1 MYTQGVTKNLINEVV
16 KKNEVNIV
24 ASTSKALIDRLI
36 KWVDCQNQSQLN
48 EAFHPQNHCGDRE
61 FVLSGGHLLKYLIG
75 EHCLDKRQK
84 YRIDQK
90 EQSEILKNKL
100 FRDDG
105 YIIIPNLLNKSKLDK
120 LKESIK
126 KQISKEQLLNV
137 KNYKNEQG
145 GGSVF
150 YPSTIETQEVVEI
163 ANLLAVQVLG
173 FKNSIVKNITGGGI
187 VRHTHFRNDND
198 ALLHVDNL
206 GITTL
211 KWFYFPFGTE
221 KYDKGFGITKK
232 SQTICIEFL
241 NYIYELSLKKV
252 GLRLQGP
259 WNGDDGYRFT
269 QTTDFGYPAYLKKP
283 TYVNTENTLILAD
296 TSTFHC
302 RSLSMEGVERIT
314 LQGGIANNTTFSH
327 PQMVG

>member
-24 ASTSKALIDRLI
+24 ASTSKGLFDRLI
-36 KWVDCQNQSQLN
+36 KWIYRQSQSQLN
-48 EAFHPQNHCGDRE
+48 AAFHPQKHCEDRE
-61 FVLSGGHLLKYLIG
+61 FVLSGGHLLKHLVG
-75 EHCLDKRQK
+75 EHCLDKRQQH
-84 YRIDQK
+84 RILRK

-105 YIIIPNLLNKSKLDK
+105 YIIVPNLLEQAKLDK
-120 LKESIK
+120 LKESVE
-126 KQISKEQLLNV
+126 QEVSKEHLLDV
-137 KNYKNEQG
+137 KNYKNKKG
-145 GGSVF
+145 GGSIF
-150 YPSTIETQEVVEI
+150 YPSTMETREVVEI
-163 ANLLAVQVLG
+163 ANSLAIEVLG
-173 FKNSIVKNITGGGI
+173 FKNSIVKSITGGG
-187 VRHTHFRNDND
+187 VVKHTHFNDDND

-211 KWFYFPFGTE
+211 KWFYFPFGTK
-221 KYDKGFGITKK
+221 KYDKGFGISRK
-232 SQTICIEFL
+232 SQTICVEFL

-252 GLRLQGP
+252 GLKLQGP
-259 WNGDDGYRFT
+259 WDGDDGYRFR
-269 QTTDFGYPAYLKKP
+269 QTTDIDYPTYLKKP
-283 TYVNTENTLILAD
+283 TYVNSENTLILAD

-327 PQMVG
+327 PEMV